1 MSPKQKIMQ
10 EKLQVIRSKQKKMTV
25 QTGKQVQNKGLKKAT
40 KPHGHHTHY
49 SIGF

>member
-10 EKLQVIRSKQKKMTV
+10 EKLRVIKSKQKKMAV
-25 QTGKQVQNKGLKKAT
+25 QTGKQIQNKGLKKIT
-40 KPHGHHTHY
+40 KPYGYHTHY